1 MTCCALARPSNAV
14 PPQGTA
20 CSTTECLKPKGCVA
34 ELTLTPMATKLSISA
49 QEQQYSM
56 VQSSGELQMPWHGLA
71 AQAGWMEL
79 CLSAKLH
86 QTLSHCQAAHTDRE
100 WFYCSH
106 PVPTQTEFIIIFLSS
121 IISEQSHKA
130 LQLLPAVKFAL
141 VHASP
146 HALRALQLDLLQ
158 QSSRDTHR
166 SFASAPEEGLLQA
179 RMLSVAPAPGHAQQ
193 VLPPGGKTGKNSN
206 QRLERDVSYLACRN
220 GAGYQPQWG
229 ISTFQMLAL
238 CVCIQTPAAGK
249 LESSIRAAWLLDP

>member
-1 MTCCALARPSNAV
+1 
-14 PPQGTA
+14 
-20 CSTTECLKPKGCVA
+20 
-34 ELTLTPMATKLSISA
+34 
-49 QEQQYSM
+49 
-56 VQSSGELQMPWHGLA
+56 
-71 AQAGWMEL
+71 MEL

-86 QTLSHCQAAHTDRE
+86 QMLSHCQAAHADRE

-158 QSSRDTHR
+158 QSSCDTHQ

-193 VLPPGGKTGKNSN
+193 VLPPGGKPGKNSN

-229 ISTFQMLAL
+229 ISTFQTLAL

-249 LESSIRAAWLLDP
+249 LESSIRAVWLLDP

>member
-1 MTCCALARPSNAV
+1 MAWQHRQGGWSSASLQSFTRRSLTAR
-14 PPQGTA
+14 Q
-20 CSTTECLKPKGCVA
+20 L
-34 ELTLTPMATKLSISA
+34 
-49 QEQQYSM
+49 
-56 VQSSGELQMPWHGLA
+56 
-71 AQAGWMEL
+71 
-79 CLSAKLH
+79 
-86 QTLSHCQAAHTDRE
+86 
-100 WFYCSH
+100 
-106 PVPTQTEFIIIFLSS
+106 TQTGSGFIAPIQFQHRLNLLLFFLSS

-130 LQLLPAVKFAL
+130 LQLVPAVKFAL

-158 QSSRDTHR
+158 QSSRDTHQ

-193 VLPPGGKTGKNSN
+193 VLPPGGKPGKNSN